1 MPSRYVHDERAFGQQ
16 VLRAGFMRAAM
27 LARAEVVKAA
37 AEAIAPVGD
46 PNSGWYPGPSSPA
59 PGTYAASFS
68 TSTEIKRVT
77 VVPSFRWVAQVHN
90 NSQHAAAVEFGFGP
104 TPKYRVLGRALG
116 AAGGDVRVNY

>member
-1 MPSRYVHDERAFGQQ
+1 MAARYKHYPKVFGQQ

-46 PNSGWYPGPSSPA
+46 PDSGWYPGPSSPA
-59 PGTYAASFS
+59 PGTYAAAFS
-68 TSTEIKRVT
+68 TSTALRVVT
-77 VVPSFRWVAQVHN
+77 LDRSVRWVARVHN
-90 NSQHAAAVEFGFGP
+90 NSQHAAAVEFGFGR

-116 AAGGDVRVNY
+116 AAGGDVKLRY